1 MFAYLR
7 EREELFV
14 VEEDYLDQSS
24 VSPEMRSVL
33 VDWLLQ
39 VGEAIVVFD
48 LLRSFPSQVQ
58 HYLKLSQET
67 LYLCISLLDTILD
80 KRDVEADKLQLVGV
94 LPLLILSTDAMC
106 AIFICLVG
114 IQLRWELRHCMWPA
128 SAKNIILRN

>member
-48 LLRSFPSQVQ
+48 LLISFPSQVQ

-80 KRDVEADKLQLVGV
+80 KRDVEADKLQLVGF